1 MFWYLVVLPLGL
13 FMKFILCRLVSHSA
27 VYSSSLLYAVFFIR
41 FFACPSSL
49 LLAFGNAAHAAPTV
63 EALVGH
69 IDQVE
74 VDADLSLAKI
84 IDITLEHF
92 PDTVT
97 IAALEQEAAAIL
109 ERSNSRTAGASQ
121 AGLRYQEATSG
132 TLHYIDATVQ
142 VPLWN
147 VGQRDAQRSLAN
159 EAAVSA
165 QAQAEAIR
173 LRVAGLVRGALWDMA
188 LQNIRYQQ
196 IKEELEACQKLY
208 TRIDKRVAL
217 GDLPKA
223 DLLLAKTELL
233 QKRSALILA
242 EAELMHSRKRYANIT
257 QTNKMPAN
265 YQENLADIKEIQSNH
280 PALHSINSQIKRKQ
294 SELDN
299 LKLVGS
305 GQTNVTVGV
314 NSDDFTT
321 DPRSNK
327 TESFNIGV
335 TVPFGGNEHLQPH
348 VAAIYVELNKLLA
361 QRTQLYRDLEQM
373 HHEAEHNLEVNR
385 AELAIADELK
395 QVAEQHLSM
404 TNSSYTAGEI
414 NLMDLLRIQSR
425 TNLAILNA
433 KERTLIMQRDLAF
446 YNQAVGV
453 MP

>member
-1 MFWYLVVLPLGL
+1 MGL
-13 FMKFILCRLVSHSA
+13 FMKFILCRFVSRSA
-27 VYSSSLLYAVFFIR
+27 IDSASVSSVVCFIR
-41 FFACPSSL
+41 YLFCPLCFL
-49 LLAFGNAAHAAPTV
+49 LLGFGMV
-63 EALVGH
+63 EANPATEVMVRH

-74 VDADLSLAKI
+74 VDVSLSLPKL

-92 PDTVT
+92 PDSVT

-147 VGQRDAQRSLAN
+147 VGQRDAQKSLAN
-159 EAAVSA
+159 DAAVSA
-165 QAQAEAIR
+165 QAQSEATR
-173 LRVAGLVRGALWDMA
+173 LRVAGLVRAALWDMA

-196 IKEELEACQKLY
+196 IREEVEACQKLY
-208 TRIDKRVAL
+208 ARIDKRVSL

-223 DLLLAKTELL
+223 DLLLAQTELL
-233 QKRSALILA
+233 QKQSALILA

-257 QTNKMPAN
+257 QINKMPAN
-265 YQENLADIKEIQSNH
+265 YQENLAAIKEIQSNH
-280 PALHSINSQIKRKQ
+280 PALQSINSQIKRKQ

-314 NSDDFTT
+314 NSDSFTD

-335 TVPFGGNEHLQPH
+335 TVPFGGSEHLQPH

-385 AELAIADELK
+385 AELAIANELK

-404 TNSSYTAGEI
+404 TNSSYAAGEI

-433 KERTLIMQRDLAF
+433 KERALIMQRDLAF

>member
-1 MFWYLVVLPLGL
+1 
-13 FMKFILCRLVSHSA
+13 MKFKLRRLVSYSA
-27 VYSSSLLYAVFFIR
+27 VDSPSILPAVFFIR
-41 FFACPSSL
+41 YLAYPLSL
-49 LLAFGNAAHAAPTV
+49 FLLAFSTPQASLAT
-63 EALVGH
+63 EAMVRH
-69 IDQVE
+69 VDQVE
-74 VDADLSLAKI
+74 VDASLSLAKV
-84 IDITLEHF
+84 IDMTLEHF

-97 IAALEQEAAAIL
+97 VAALEQEAAAIL

-147 VGQRDAQRSLAN
+147 FGQRDAQKSLAN

-165 QAQAEAIR
+165 QAQGEAIR
-173 LRVAGLVRGALWDMA
+173 LRVAGLVRAALWDMA

-196 IKEELEACQKLY
+196 IKEEVDASQKLY
-208 TRIDKRVAL
+208 ARIDKRVSL

-223 DLLLAKTELL
+223 DLLLAQTELL

-257 QTNKMPAN
+257 QINKMPAN
-265 YQENLADIKEIQSNH
+265 YQENLAAIKEIQSNH
-280 PALHSINSQIKRKQ
+280 PALQSINSQIKRKQ

-305 GQTNVTVGV
+305 GQTNVIVGV

-327 TESFNIGV
+327 TESFNIAV
-335 TVPFGGNEHLQPH
+335 MVPFGGSEHLQPH

-361 QRTQLYRDLEQM
+361 QRAQLFRDLDQM

-385 AELAIADELK
+385 AELSIANELK

-404 TNSSYTAGEI
+404 TNSSYAAGEI

-433 KERTLIMQRDLAF
+433 KERALILQRDLAF